1 MHSVDVDSRWNVR
14 VLTTSQRVVN
24 LSDLHAEKHGNVL
37 LKWTNSIKI
46 LLSVLLLLLVIVE
59 PLTLDMLFLKILQ
72 TNISSYK

>member
-1 MHSVDVDSRWNVR
+1 MSECCH
-14 VLTTSQRVVN
+14 RVVN

-37 LKWTNSIKI
+37 LKWTKSIYI
-46 LLSVLLLLLVIVE
+46 LLAVLLLLLLGEWANFLEVIVE